1 MAKILVG
8 DDHPVVRKGI
18 KQILMEDKNISLVG
32 EARSPNE
39 VMEMVKKQHWDAVIL
54 DITMPGRGGLE
65 VTKELKRGYPN
76 LPILILSIHPEE
88 QYGLRAIKAGAAG
101 YMTKESAP
109 EELVQA
115 LRRILGGGKYLSRNL
130 AEMIAF
136 GVHRNSTKPLH
147 EFLSDREYQVMQMIA
162 TGQTV
167 SDIADKLALSVK
179 TVSTYRS
186 RVIQKLKVKTTA
198 EIVRYALENKLVT

>member
-18 KQILMEDKNISLVG
+18 KQILIEDKNISFIG
-32 EARSPNE
+32 EACSPNE

-65 VTKELKRGYPN
+65 VTKELKREYPN
-76 LPILILSIHPEE
+76 LPILILSIHSEE
-88 QYGLRAIKAGAAG
+88 QYGVRAIKAGAAG

-109 EELVQA
+109 EELVKA
-115 LRRILGGGKYLSRNL
+115 LRRILGGGKYLSAKL
-130 AEMIAF
+130 TDMIAF
-136 GVHRNSTKPLH
+136 GVQQNSTKPLH
-147 EFLSDREYQVMQMIA
+147 ALLSDREYQVMQMIA

-167 SDIADKLALSVK
+167 SDIADK
-179 TVSTYRS
+179 TVSTYLS
-186 RVIQKLKVKTTA
+186 RIIQKLKVKTTA

>member
-18 KQILMEDKNISLVG
+18 KQILIEDKNISFIG
-32 EARSPNE
+32 EACSPNE

-65 VTKELKRGYPN
+65 VTKELKREYPN
-76 LPILILSIHPEE
+76 LPILILSIHSEE
-88 QYGLRAIKAGAAG
+88 QYGVRAIKAGAAG

-109 EELVQA
+109 EELVKA
-115 LRRILGGGKYLSRNL
+115 LRRILGGGKYLSAKL
-130 AEMIAF
+130 TDMIAF
-136 GVHRNSTKPLH
+136 GVQQNSTKPLH
-147 EFLSDREYQVMQMIA
+147 ALLSDREYQVMQMIA

-186 RVIQKLKVKTTA
+186 RIIQKLKVKTTA